1 MVTRQRKTRRK
12 NKTVK
17 RDRCSRSSPDKYSC
31 YDKKSLL
38 KLRQY
43 WNIRHP
49 DQKIISK
56 NAKDIWKRLK
66 ENLSHICEKE
76 SCWLRQKFIKHK
88 LDNKL
93 LYLTFAPQA
102 PQTWTKNPNEWLN
115 SLDITR
121 VMQQFEDKHP
131 NFQFIG
137 PSPIDFDNH
146 KIDGECVWEELCK
159 FNLAKTL
166 KQNKTKIGIIFNLDP
181 HYKGGSH
188 WVALFISIPHSICL
202 FCDSTGDPMPKEIKK
217 LVDRITNQA
226 SYLGLSLQLE
236 VNTIEHQKKD
246 SECGIYSIYFL
257 DKMLNQNP
265 PQLFT
270 KRIPDDTMQTFR
282 NVYFNLSK
290 K

>member
-1 MVTRQRKTRRK
+1 MVTRRRKTRQK
-12 NKTVK
+12 NKTIK
-17 RDRCSRSSPDKYSC
+17 RDRCSRSSPDHYSC
-31 YDKKSLL
+31 YDTKSLL

-49 DQKIISK
+49 DQKITSEK
-56 NAKDIWKRLK
+56 PREIWKRLK
-66 ENLSHICEKE
+66 TNLSHICDKE

-93 LYLTFAPQA
+93 LHLTFAPQA
-102 PQTWTKNPNEWLN
+102 PQTWQKNPNEWLN

-121 VMQQFEDKHP
+121 VMRQFEDKHP
-131 NFQFIG
+131 SFQFIG
-137 PSPIDFDNH
+137 PSPIDFDDH
-146 KIDGECVWEELCK
+146 KMDGECVWEELCK
-159 FNLAKTL
+159 FDLAKTL
-166 KQNKTKIGIIFNLDP
+166 KQNKTKVGIIFNLDP

-188 WVALFISIPHSICL
+188 WVALFLSIPHNKCL
-202 FCDSTGDPMPKEIKK
+202 FCDSTGDPMPKEIEKW
-217 LVDRITNQA
+217 VNRITNQA
-226 SYLGLSLQLE
+226 SSLGLSLQLE

-257 DKMLNQNP
+257 DQMLRQNP

-282 NVYFNLSK
+282 DVYFNLSK

>member
-17 RDRCSRSSPDKYSC
+17 QDRCSRSSPDKYSC

-166 KQNKTKIGIIFNLDP
+166 KQNKTKVGIIFNLDP

-217 LVDRITNQA
+217 LVDRITTQA